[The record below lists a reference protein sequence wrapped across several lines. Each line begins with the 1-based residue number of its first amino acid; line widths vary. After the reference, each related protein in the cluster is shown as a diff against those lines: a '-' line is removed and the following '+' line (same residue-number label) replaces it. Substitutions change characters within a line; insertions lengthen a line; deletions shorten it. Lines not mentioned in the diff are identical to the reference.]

1 MNRLSKY
8 ELQAQG
14 GEVEAFSPWV
24 ILVCGVDIVNSSGHK
39 MRNPSGW
46 YEVFSNF
53 FIEFERI
60 LRNKDRNDGDGIQD
74 GWNLWRVVGDEL
86 IYYRAFSVDKISN
99 DYSHLAGIS
108 KDVYAYIHEFSESVK
123 NVAESTRLDLH
134 GYSFLLDE
142 DQAQLGEVEGQVG
155 LNEPVIGDFR
165 FNFISRNYSHSLGE
179 DREYFNLS
187 DDPYVFARNHADFVM
202 HRFNGDLGSI
212 KDNFFIDFIGRG
224 VDQGFRLA
232 EYSSVNRFI
241 LSPKLVY
248 CLCLVEK
255 DELEILENIYFLGSH
270 RLKGCGNEEMGIS
283 RFPICFL
290 MIKTGINGINSREFK
305 YYDSMLDEEYEK
317 RVRIIEN
324 IVRNFIFEERTA
336 YRELLRKISQT
347 EIEET
352 SLGNGISEQ
361 SMSPDELLDI

>member
-14 GEVEAFSPWV
+14 GEVESFSPWV

-123 NVAESTRLDLH
+123 MWQNPLGLIFMDIHFCWMKIRPSWVKWKARL
-134 GYSFLLDE
+134 
-142 DQAQLGEVEGQVG
+142 V
-155 LNEPVIGDFR
+155 
-165 FNFISRNYSHSLGE
+165 
-179 DREYFNLS
+179 
-187 DDPYVFARNHADFVM
+187 
-202 HRFNGDLGSI
+202 
-212 KDNFFIDFIGRG
+212 
-224 VDQGFRLA
+224 
-232 EYSSVNRFI
+232 
-241 LSPKLVY
+241 
-248 CLCLVEK
+248 
-255 DELEILENIYFLGSH
+255 
-270 RLKGCGNEEMGIS
+270 
-283 RFPICFL
+283 
-290 MIKTGINGINSREFK
+290 
-305 YYDSMLDEEYEK
+305 
-317 RVRIIEN
+317 
-324 IVRNFIFEERTA
+324 
-336 YRELLRKISQT
+336 
-347 EIEET
+347 
-352 SLGNGISEQ
+352 
-361 SMSPDELLDI
+361 